1 MESGD
6 GRGAGR
12 TTARRLCQTLL
23 SPGQARPG
31 GGHPQGARAGGD
43 HDRNGE
49 QEGKQVASGDQ
60 AALGRPIQLLSE
72 RCRLGADVAA
82 GVSHKW
88 LAQRLEEAKI
98 GFELTKN
105 ALTATT
111 DHSSSRRSDTQ

>member
-1 MESGD
+1 M
-6 GRGAGR
+6 
-12 TTARRLCQTLL
+12 
-23 SPGQARPG
+23 
-31 GGHPQGARAGGD
+31 
-43 HDRNGE
+43 
-49 QEGKQVASGDQ
+49 ASGDQ